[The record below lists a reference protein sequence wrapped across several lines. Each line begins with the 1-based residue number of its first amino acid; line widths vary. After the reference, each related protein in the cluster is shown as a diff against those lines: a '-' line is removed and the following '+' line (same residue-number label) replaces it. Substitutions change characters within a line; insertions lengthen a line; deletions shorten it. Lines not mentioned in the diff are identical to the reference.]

1 MLYRPI
7 FKKIEY
13 YLYNYDYLDTKIE
26 NIEFDIN
33 NSEYN
38 QNYTRWIK
46 NKSSSLEDQVIY
58 NINTERKIARL
69 LKWKKIIGKVLNK
82 YLKDDILKYE
92 YIELKYFSKNT
103 PSVIKEKINLTIKEQ
118 KDIQN
123 QVLEYIFLIATK
135 NQLLKRGWRDF

>member
-103 PSVIKEKINLTIKEQ
+103 PSVIKKKINLTIKEQ